1 MRIEIRSEQEMI
13 ISGYVNAVCRDSRP
27 IHTQRGKV
35 VEQIEAGVFRRA
47 IERAENIDLRLNHNP
62 DKNYASTSDGN
73 LKLKEDAIG
82 LRAEAVITD
91 PVMIEKARKKE
102 FRGWSFG
109 AYMNKD
115 RMEERAEDIPRRY
128 IEDMELFEVS
138 LIDYSMRPCYTGT
151 SIEQRAEEEIVIEE
165 RSMEDEPEVVT
176 PKKKPVDYA
185 EYEKRVKE
193 CKGE

>member
-1 MRIEIRSEQEMI
+1 
-13 ISGYVNAVCRDSRP
+13 
-27 IHTQRGKV
+27 
-35 VEQIEAGVFRRA
+35 
-47 IERAENIDLRLNHNP
+47 
-62 DKNYASTSDGN
+62 
-73 LKLKEDAIG
+73 
-82 LRAEAVITD
+82 
-91 PVMIEKARKKE
+91 
-102 FRGWSFG
+102 
-109 AYMNKD
+109 MNKD

-128 IEDMELFEVS
+128 IQEMELFEVS

-151 SIEQRAEEEIVIEE
+151 LIEQRAEEDIIIEE